1 MASSREMNPVVQF
14 LRGAAAKLDSRKFY
28 DAPLHQYVAAIVHR
42 AEFLALA
49 DDLDGPQSTIRET
62 DRCYTCGHSLASLRV
77 PGVPGSY
84 CDAACVE
91 THLFGEERC
100 RWCGSKMEKP
110 YTSIDSRLCS
120 EDCSANY
127 YAHVRGDGTAALG
140 TRKRLLH
147 WLQVHQPM
155 TYRKLIGIEGGE
167 GYCQNPACR
176 RGEDGRPASLS
187 HLRTGTLY
195 CSTACKM
202 QMRRA
207 A

>member
-1 MASSREMNPVVQF
+1 MNSDMADN
-14 LRGAAAKLDSRKFY
+14 LDAGQ
-28 DAPLHQYVAAIVHR
+28 D
-42 AEFLALA
+42 
-49 DDLDGPQSTIRET
+49 TIRLT
-62 DRCYTCGHSLASLRV
+62 DKCYTCGYVLVSLRV

-84 CDAACVE
+84 CDAACIE

-127 YAHVRGDGTAALG
+127 YAHVRGDGIAALG
-140 TRKRLLH
+140 TGKRLLH

-155 TYRKLIGIEGGE
+155 TYRKLIGIETGE
-167 GYCQNPACR
+167 GYCGNPGCR
-176 RGEDGRPASLS
+176 RGEGGKPASLF

-195 CSTACKM
+195 CSDACKM